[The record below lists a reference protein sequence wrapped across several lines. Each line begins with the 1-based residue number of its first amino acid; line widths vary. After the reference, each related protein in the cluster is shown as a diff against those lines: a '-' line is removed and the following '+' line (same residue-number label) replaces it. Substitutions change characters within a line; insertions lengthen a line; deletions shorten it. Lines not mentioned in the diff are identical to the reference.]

1 MTIKTRRKKVSQKAE
16 HRSSSLQ
23 HRRYR
28 FKLALVPDRVPF
40 LTFKTERIYVQTP
53 RGAIAL
59 PGGEEVNVLQV
70 SLTASLGAE
79 LSRLPC
85 TGGTRAE
92 EETGV
97 VSPH

>member
-1 MTIKTRRKKVSQKAE
+1 MFRP
-16 HRSSSLQ
+16 L
-23 HRRYR
+23 
-28 FKLALVPDRVPF
+28 
-40 LTFKTERIYVQTP
+40 

-59 PGGEEVNVLQV
+59 PGGEEVNVLQG